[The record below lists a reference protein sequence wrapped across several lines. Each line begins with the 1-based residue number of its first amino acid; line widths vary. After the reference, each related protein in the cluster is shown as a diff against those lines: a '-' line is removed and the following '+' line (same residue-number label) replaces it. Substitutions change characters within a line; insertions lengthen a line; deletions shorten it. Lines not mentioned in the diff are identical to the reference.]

1 MAVSLLILGPEKN
14 EGLCISLL
22 LTGPENVMKMPHI
35 PASEKFDSFLLAT
48 AYSFVCLF
56 VDG

>member
-1 MAVSLLILGPEKN
+1 MAISLLILGPEKN
-14 EGLCISLL
+14 EWLFRNSLL
-22 LTGPENVMKMPHI
+22 GPENVMKMPHI
-35 PASEKFDSFLLAT
+35 PAPEKFDSFLLAT